1 MLHFGINVSILLR
14 EYAFLTRLEQAARLG
29 FGTVEC
35 WWPHGE
41 DLRALERRVAD
52 TGLRVALLN
61 FDAGDIAAGERGLL
75 NDPAGAARFRAHV
88 PAALELAQR
97 LGCPRMNALAGK
109 WRDDTPRAEQLARLR
124 EHYAWLAEQA
134 AAAGI
139 TVTIEPLNTWDNGPC
154 VFSTS
159 RDTLAFIDSVGAP
172 NLQLQYDVYHMQRME
187 GNIAATIAAHA
198 RRIGH
203 IQVADSPGRNQPGT
217 GELRFGYIF
226 AAIAASG
233 YTGVIGAEYNP
244 LGASEA
250 SLAWLPPDRRGPIDP
265 ATIML

>member
-1 MLHFGINVSILLR
+1 M
-14 EYAFLTRLEQAARLG
+14 
-29 FGTVEC
+29 
-35 WWPHGE
+35 
-41 DLRALERRVAD
+41 
-52 TGLRVALLN
+52 
-61 FDAGDIAAGERGLL
+61 DIAAIIAA
-75 NDPAGAARFRAHV
+75 AGASSRYAAAGAVRHKLEEDLGGKTVLQRAVELFSKHDLVKHIVVAGPHDPEEFAAFKARHGDRLSLLGASVVRGGATHRYESV
-88 PAALELAQR
+88 AAALAAI
-97 LGCPRMNALAGK
+97 PDSATHIAVH
-109 WRDDTPRAEQLARLR
+109 D
-124 EHYAWLAEQA
+124 A